1 MHKSSLLKHFPERGL
16 FFTTVCLAGVLAFY
30 VLDILPHRQSLTN
43 LDDALTEIKTRIDE
57 QRLIGPLY
65 QKFTQM
71 LDQARPNTANPL
83 LVKRQALTA
92 EQITGIEPLIRTLAA
107 AQGVRVRKLEM
118 DLNSMINTADEL
130 MLSLAVAGTMP
141 QLHAFAL
148 KLNEWPYLA
157 HLERVQIRL
166 NNADALLLMEMDLWL
181 ARKH

>member
-1 MHKSSLLKHFPERGL
+1 MHKSSLLKFFPERGL

-30 VLDILPHRQSLTN
+30 VLDILPHRQSLTD

-71 LDQARPNTANPL
+71 LDQSRPNTANPL
-83 LVKRQALTA
+83 LVKRQGLTTD
-92 EQITGIEPLIRTLAA
+92 QVTGIEPLIRSLAT

-118 DLNSMINTADEL
+118 DLNSMINTTDEL
-130 MLSLAVAGTMP
+130 LLSLAVEGAMP

-148 KLNEWPYLA
+148 KLNELPGLA
-157 HLERVQIRL
+157 HMERIQIRP
-166 NNADALLLMEMDLWL
+166 NSADALLLMEMDLWL
-181 ARKH
+181 TRIH